1 MLGDDYVDVLGEN
14 LLEDDHVDVHG
25 KNLLEDDYVDVL
37 EENILAWMLVSR
49 FHSTK
54 KPITMLLPLS
64 TILEGS
70 SIKNLGTP
78 MSISDKKW
86 QCPWASAITDHVAP
100 TFRCILEENFLSLSG
115 GTLTI
120 NDGQANYLRWW
131 AQRMK
136 LNNYLDKLLK

>member
-1 MLGDDYVDVLGEN
+1 VLVCSERRV
-14 LLEDDHVDVHG
+14 LLAGCWWLVCFERKV
-25 KNLLEDDYVDVL
+25 LL
-37 EENILAWMLVSR
+37 ASR
-49 FHSTK
+49 ANR
-54 KPITMLLPLS
+54 LY
-64 TILEGS
+64 
-70 SIKNLGTP
+70 
-78 MSISDKKW
+78 
-86 QCPWASAITDHVAP
+86 AITDHVAP